1 MRGLRD
7 RRSDRERITGVALG
21 ALKFP
26 ALFPGQGMYRA
37 WGVMPGK
44 SDLGPVAWKSA
55 SYKRDEVPPD
65 GSLVL
70 CDTNPDHK
78 WGVSF
83 FEGFV
88 PLSEGDQGHPDG
100 WVLREPGT
108 ENLLNMANEGFT
120 VLVGIPPTQIL
131 EGRQH
136 TFWRDLWDVTHRE
149 DSRWLKPQDITFDTR
164 FRGREATVTFRRHI
178 WFQRRSPGPGS
189 EVLDVPLTMKFTLP
203 EKRTRKGLRDLEE
216 QIRAAEATHVW
227 NPETP

>member
-7 RRSDRERITGVALG
+7 RRSDRERITGVVLG
-21 ALKFP
+21 ALKFS
-26 ALFPGQGMYRA
+26 ALFPGRGMYRA
-37 WGVMPGK
+37 WGVLPDK
-44 SDLGPVAWKSA
+44 SDLSPVAWKGS

-70 CDTNPDHK
+70 CDTSPNHK

-88 PLSEGDQGHPDG
+88 PSVEGDQGRPDG

-136 TFWRDLWDVTHRE
+136 AFWQDLWTATHRE
-149 DSRWLKPQDITFDTR
+149 DSRWLKPQNITFDTR
-164 FRGREATVTFRRHI
+164 FLGREATVTFRRHI
-178 WFQRRSPGPGS
+178 WFQRRNPTPGG
-189 EVLDVPLTMKFTLP
+189 ETLDVPLIRKFTIP
-203 EKRTRKGLRDLEE
+203 EKRTRTGLRELEE
-216 QIRAAEATHVW
+216 EIRAAEAAHVW
-227 NPETP
+227 NPEPA